1 MTTLR
6 YENEFNKYLKSGNSD
21 YAKDIANKINLD
33 IQNID
38 DDVVIHLS
46 SEYYLYY
53 IKKDKLIKSCKVYRL
68 YGNPIYDYDILK
80 ENTIYLCLIDIYYE
94 IQGVVF

>member
-6 YENEFNKYLKSGNSD
+6 YENEFNKYLK
-21 YAKDIANKINLD
+21 
-33 IQNID
+33 
-38 DDVVIHLS
+38 
-46 SEYYLYY
+46 
-53 IKKDKLIKSCKVYRL
+53 C
-68 YGNPIYDYDILK
+68 GNPIYDYDILK